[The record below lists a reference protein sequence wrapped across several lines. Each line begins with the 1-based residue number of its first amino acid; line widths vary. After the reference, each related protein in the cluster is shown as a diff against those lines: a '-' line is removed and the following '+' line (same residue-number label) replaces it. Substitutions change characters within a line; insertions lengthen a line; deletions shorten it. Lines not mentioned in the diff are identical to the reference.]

1 MVNIKNI
8 KVSEMLLYANN
19 GHYYGDMISPNLLP
33 QEKATLIVTALKR
46 IKYIQNALESIDY
59 YLNRWDEVNLS
70 DTKTQ
75 KALFFL
81 LQDVKASPLE
91 KEKIKNYLQ
100 EYFNKNQGKKDYG
113 SSLEESE
120 KKGEDR
126 SKVTTFVRN
135 IFANFYKEQ
144 VVFDLKNSINDFIT
158 GIKND
163 FGVNSKLKQAIEK
176 HFYKEIAEDRIKKQ
190 DLYKSFLT
198 KKNNFEIFLKDSI
211 VQQLLQLSK
220 TEPLV
225 KLYNQAAIGKI
236 NLLEMNY
243 YSLPEFS
250 QFIQLLLT
258 VKNRYE
264 KVEVLDLQ
272 RSIQATVKRAGQK
285 KHEDEQE
292 EIVSEIR
299 DDIREMFWN
308 GSFDNQNFGGYIN
321 TIATREMN
329 KLHKNSYRFDSFK
342 EVETI
347 EESESGDISAKYQ
360 DKSLEA
366 FTFIDLNEFKNY
378 DEEETKK
385 LIFKQI
391 APLIKPYEEK
401 RKEKEIHVALC
412 FLEELGDY
420 DKIAIR
426 VYGDNNKG
434 TKARARKAKENGKN
448 KLIKD
453 NSNFE
458 RFFEL
463 IEKYSN
469 DKKNDNGT
477 KF

>member
-1 MVNIKNI
+1 MVNIENI
-8 KVSEMLLYANN
+8 KVAEMLLYANDRD
-19 GHYYGDMISPNLLP
+19 YYGSTIRSNLLP
-33 QEKATLIVTALKR
+33 QEKATLIVTAQKR

-59 YLNRWDEVNLS
+59 YLNRWDEVDLS

-75 KALFFL
+75 KAFWLL

-91 KEKIKNYLQ
+91 QYKIEKYIRQ
-100 EYFNKNQGKKDYG
+100 HFNFKQGKKDLD
-113 SSLEESE
+113 SSTAENE
-120 KKGEDR
+120 KKEDGKIR
-126 SKVTTFVRN
+126 VTTFVRN

-144 VVFDLKNSINDFIT
+144 EVFDLQNSLKDFIT

-163 FGVNSKLKQAIEK
+163 FGVNSRLKQAIVK
-176 HFYKEIAEDRIKKQ
+176 HFYKEVVENRNSKQ
-190 DLYKSFLT
+190 DIHKSFLT
-198 KKNNFEIFLKDSI
+198 KKSNFETFLSDSI

-225 KLYNQAAIGKI
+225 KLYNQAAVGKI
-236 NLLEMNY
+236 NLLEMDY

-264 KVEVLDLQ
+264 KVDVLDLQ
-272 RSIQATVKRAGQK
+272 RRIQAIVKRVGQK
-285 KHEDEQE
+285 KNEDEQE

-308 GSFDNQNFGGYIN
+308 GSFDDQNFGGYIN
-321 TIATREMN
+321 TIATRVMN
-329 KLHKNSYRFDSFK
+329 KFQKKSYRFDIFK

-360 DKSLEA
+360 DKGLEA

-385 LIFKQI
+385 LILKQI
-391 APLIKPYEEK
+391 TPLIKPYEEK
-401 RKEKEIHVALC
+401 RKKKEIDVALC

-420 DKIAIR
+420 NRIVIR
-426 VYGDNNKG
+426 VYGNNDA
-434 TKARARKAKENGKN
+434 TIKARARKAKENGKD
-448 KLIKD
+448 KLIED

-458 RFFEL
+458 RIFEL

-477 KF
+477 KS